1 MTTQLPAAELDRRYS
16 DENAPPSTWTQVTAA
31 LDAAEV
37 FWLSTVRADGRPHVT
52 PLIAVRVDD
61 RMHFCTGPDEQKA
74 RNLAGSGACVLTTG
88 SNALGSGLDAVI
100 EGRAVRISDSG
111 LLTRIADAY
120 RAKYGQ
126 DWSFD
131 VTDGRF
137 VNTVGGPATVFRVDP
152 GTVFAFAKGPYAQTV
167 WRF

>member
-1 MTTQLPAAELDRRYS
+1 MTAQLPAAELDRRYS
-16 DENAPPSTWTQVTAA
+16 EENAPPSTWTQVTAA

-74 RNLAGSGACVLTTG
+74 RNLSASGACALTTG
-88 SNALGSGLDAVI
+88 SNALGSGLDVVI
-100 EGRAVRISDSG
+100 EGRAVRISDSA

-120 RAKYGQ
+120 RAKYGS

-137 VNTVGGPATVFRVDP
+137 VNTAGGPATVFRVEP
-152 GTVFAFAKGPYAQTV
+152 STVLAFAKGEYAQTR

>member
-1 MTTQLPAAELDRRYS
+1 MTAQLPAAELDRRYS
-16 DENAPPSTWTQVTAA
+16 AESAPPSTWEQVTAA

-37 FWLSTVRADGRPHVT
+37 FWLSTVRPDGRPHVT

-74 RNLAGSGACVLTTG
+74 RNLSAADACVLTTG
-88 SNALGSGLDAVI
+88 TNALGSGLDVVV
-100 EGRAVRISDSG
+100 EGRAVQVSDPES
-111 LLTRIADAY
+111 LTRIADAY
-120 RAKYGQ
+120 RAKYGP

-131 VTDGRF
+131 VADGNF
-137 VNTVGGPATVFRVDP
+137 VNTVGGPATVFRVEP
-152 GTVFAFAKGPYAQTV
+152 AAVFAFAKGEYAQTR

>member
-1 MTTQLPAAELDRRYS
+1 MTVQLPTAELDHRFS
-16 DENAPPSTWTQVTAA
+16 DPTSTPTTWSAVVAA

-37 FWLSTVRADGRPHVT
+37 FWLSTIRADGRPHVT

-61 RMHFCTGPDEQKA
+61 RMHFCTGPGEQKA
-74 RNLAGSGACVLTTG
+74 RNLAGTDVCALTTG
-88 SNALGSGLDAVI
+88 SSALGPGLDVVV
-100 EGRAVRISDSG
+100 EGRAERISDPDS
-111 LLTRIADAY
+111 LIRIADAY

-137 VNTVGGPATVFRVDP
+137 VNTVGGPATVFRVEP
-152 GTVFAFAKGPYAQTV
+152 GAVFAFAKDPYAQTV

>member
-1 MTTQLPAAELDRRYS
+1 MTAQLPTAELDRRFS
-16 DENAPPSTWTQVTAA
+16 DESAPPSTWAQVTAT

-74 RNLAGSGACVLTTG
+74 RNLSGSDAIVLTTG
-88 SNALGSGLDAVI
+88 SSALGSGLDVVI
-100 EGRAVRISDSG
+100 EGRAVRISDPAS
-111 LLTRIADAY
+111 LTGVADAY
-120 RAKYGQ
+120 RAKYGP

-131 VTDGRF
+131 VVGGRF
-137 VNTVGGPATVFRVDP
+137 VNTVGGPATVFRIEP
-152 GTVFAFAKGPYAQTV
+152 STVLAFAKGVYAQTR

>member
-1 MTTQLPAAELDRRYS
+1 MTAQIPAAELDHRYS
-16 DENAPPSTWTQVTAA
+16 DAAAPPSTWAQVTAA

-37 FWLSTVRADGRPHVT
+37 YWLSTVRPDGRPHVT

-74 RNLAGSGACVLTTG
+74 RNLAASDACVLTTG
-88 SNALGSGLDAVI
+88 SNALGSGLDVVI
-100 EGRAVRISDSG
+100 EARAVRISDPES
-111 LLTRIADAY
+111 LTGIADAY
-120 RAKYGQ
+120 RAKYGS

-131 VTDGRF
+131 VADGRF
-137 VNTVGGPATVFRVDP
+137 VHAAGGPATVFLVEP
-152 GTVFAFAKGPYAQTV
+152 STVIAFAKGVYAQTR

>member
-1 MTTQLPAAELDRRYS
+1 MTAQLPVAQLDRRYS
-16 DENAPPSTWTQVTAA
+16 DEKAPASTWTQVTAT

-74 RNLAGSGACVLTTG
+74 RNLSEFSACVLTTG
-88 SNALGSGLDAVI
+88 SNALGSGLDVVI
-100 EGRAVRISDSG
+100 EGRAVRISDPESLAG
-111 LLTRIADAY
+111 IADAY
-120 RAKYGQ
+120 RAKYGS

-137 VNTVGGPATVFRVDP
+137 VNTAGGPATVFRVEP
-152 GTVFAFAKGPYAQTV
+152 SLVFAFAKGVYAQTR